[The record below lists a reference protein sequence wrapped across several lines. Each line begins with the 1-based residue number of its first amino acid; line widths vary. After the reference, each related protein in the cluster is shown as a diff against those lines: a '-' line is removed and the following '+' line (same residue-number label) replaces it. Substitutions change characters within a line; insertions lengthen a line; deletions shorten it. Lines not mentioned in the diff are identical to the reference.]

1 MRLAGFAWIAILA
14 CGAAAAYGVYEP
26 QAADR
31 WLPAAG
37 GLAHQLHDKIW
48 TPRAQTASAE
58 GQGQQ
63 PPQPNGA
70 TPIVVTVTPVKRADF
85 PVVLQSIGQVQ
96 AYNTVLVR
104 ARVDGQIM
112 KIAFNEGQMVKRG
125 DLLAQI
131 DARPFQAA
139 LDQALAKKSQ
149 DEATLA
155 NAKLD
160 LARYATLAKQD
171 FATKQQLDTQ
181 NALVLQLTASLAAD
195 AAAIEAARTQLDYT
209 TIKAPI
215 SGRAGFRLID
225 EGNLVNAAQ
234 QTGIVSIAQLQP
246 ISVIFAE
253 PQEYVS
259 RINEELASG
268 SPEVTVMDAEGHKLA
283 TGRLSISDNQ
293 VDLATGTIRLKADFD
308 NKDDALWP
316 GLAVTTGLKLGV
328 DKGVLIV
335 PSEAV
340 QHGQNGLYVFII
352 DEQNRAQV
360 RQVKVARQ
368 DTSTAVISEGL
379 KQEDRV
385 VTAGQFLLQPGSI
398 VSIDAGSGT

>member
-1 MRLAGFAWIAILA
+1 MRFAGFAWTAIVV
-14 CGAAAAYGVYEP
+14 CGAAAAFGVYAPET
-26 QAADR
+26 ADR

-48 TPRAQTASAE
+48 TPPAQTASTP
-58 GQGQQ
+58 GQPQQ
-63 PPQPNGA
+63 SQPTGPA
-70 TPIVVTVTPVKRADF
+70 PIVVTVTPVKRSDF

-112 KIAFNEGQMVKRG
+112 KIGFNEGQMVKQG

-139 LDQALAKKSQ
+139 LEQAAAKKSQ
-149 DEATLA
+149 DEANLA

-160 LARYATLAKQD
+160 LARFATLAKQD

-181 NALVLQLTASLAAD
+181 NAMVLQLTASIAAD
-195 AAAIEAARTQLDYT
+195 TAAIDAAKTQLDYT
-209 TIKAPI
+209 TIRAPI

-225 EGNLVNAAQ
+225 EGNLVNAGQ

-253 PQEYVS
+253 PQEFVP
-259 RINEELASG
+259 RINQELAAG
-268 SPEVTVMDAEGHKLA
+268 APPVTVMDAEGHKLA

-293 VDLATGTIRLKADFD
+293 VDAATGTIRLKAEFD
-308 NKDDALWP
+308 NKDNALWP
-316 GLAVTTGLKLGV
+316 GLAVTTGLQLGLEK
-328 DKGVLIV
+328 DVLVV
-335 PSEAV
+335 PSEVV

-352 DEQNRAQV
+352 DDQNHAQL
-360 RQVKVARQ
+360 RQVKIEHQ
-368 DTSTAVISEGL
+368 DTATSVISEGL
-379 KQEDRV
+379 KDGDRV
-385 VTAGQFLLQPGSI
+385 VTSGQFLLQPGSI

>member
-1 MRLAGFAWIAILA
+1 MRFTGFAWIAIGV
-14 CGAAAAYGVYEP
+14 CGAAAAYGVYAPET
-26 QAADR
+26 ADR

-48 TPRAQTASAE
+48 TPPAQTASAP
-58 GQGQQ
+58 GQPQQTQPTGQ
-63 PPQPNGA
+63 A
-70 TPIVVTVTPVKRADF
+70 PIVVTVTPVKRSDF

-112 KIAFNEGQMVKRG
+112 KIGFNEGQMVKQG

-139 LDQALAKKSQ
+139 LEQAAAKKSQ
-149 DEATLA
+149 DEANLA

-160 LARYATLAKQD
+160 LARFATLAKQD

-181 NALVLQLTASLAAD
+181 NAMVLQLTASIAAD
-195 AAAIEAARTQLDYT
+195 TAAIDAAKTQLDYT
-209 TIKAPI
+209 TIRAPI

-225 EGNLVNAAQ
+225 EGNLVNAGQ

-253 PQEYVS
+253 PQEFVP
-259 RINEELASG
+259 RINQELAAG
-268 SPEVTVMDAEGHKLA
+268 APPVTVMDAEGKKLA
-283 TGRLSISDNQ
+283 SGRLSISDNQ
-293 VDLATGTIRLKADFD
+293 VDAATGTIRLKAEFD
-308 NKDDALWP
+308 NKDNALWP
-316 GLAVTTGLKLGV
+316 GLAVTTGLQLGV
-328 DKGVLIV
+328 EKDVLTV
-335 PSEAV
+335 PSEVV

-352 DEQNRAQV
+352 DDQNHAQL
-360 RQVKVARQ
+360 RQVKIEHQ
-368 DTSTAVISEGL
+368 DTATSVISEGL
-379 KQEDRV
+379 KDGDRV
-385 VTAGQFLLQPGSI
+385 VTSGQFLLQPGSI
-398 VSIDAGSGT
+398 VSIDTGSGT